1 MGNKPFLESEITAV
15 EAQLK
20 AVREEVNKLKLQ
32 PPPMQVLGSLK
43 SLGENI
49 QKLRTARDSGN
60 ASGVYTTGLDDAR
73 R

>member
-1 MGNKPFLESEITAV
+1 MSNKPFLENEITAV

-20 AVREEVNKLKLQ
+20 AVREEVNKLQ
-32 PPPMQVLGSLK
+32 PPPMQVVGSLK

-49 QKLRTARDSGN
+49 QKLRTARDNGN
-60 ASGVYTTGLDDAR
+60 ALGLYKTGLDNVR

>member
-49 QKLRTARDSGN
+49 QKLSTARDSGN
-60 ASGVYTTGLDDAR
+60 ALGVYKTGLDEAR

>member
-1 MGNKPFLESEITAV
+1 MSNKPFLENEITAV

-32 PPPMQVLGSLK
+32 PPPVQVLGSLK

-49 QKLRTARDSGN
+49 QKLRSARDNGN
-60 ASGVYTTGLDDAR
+60 ALGVYKTGLDDAR